1 MAESGG
7 FGISAGCVVREP
19 APGKRLPASYS
30 VCQDFPESADWINC
44 GASTSFALLQPIQTK
59 TSLLIL

>member
-1 MAESGG
+1 MAESAG

-30 VCQDFPESADWINC
+30 VCQDFPESVVGLIAVRAPLLLYSSQYKQKQ
-44 GASTSFALLQPIQTK
+44 AS
-59 TSLLIL
+59 